1 MKLILIFFFS
11 LFLYISCANGTKS
24 EVVVLNKIKSAKQE
38 TFGWDNS
45 ENRKQLIS
53 AIKNADLEGLI
64 SSDYNYNKL
73 IIFENAY
80 LKLSSKEIE
89 NYYSLLTSSFTKYVS
104 HLTNGKLNPRELY
117 PDWDVKRKEVK
128 ADSFLN
134 IALYSNAMKA
144 TLDYYKPKHTIYNSL
159 KKSLYI
165 LKSLPKDNFKPISTK
180 VVFNLGDQDK
190 IIINIKRRLQYW
202 NDLSKLDSLSSLYD
216 EKMHDAIKNFQSR
229 HGLQPDGVIG
239 IGTILALNVSKEIRK
254 QQVIVNLERWRWF
267 PKNFGTNYLAVNIP
281 NYYLHA
287 VQNIDTTRIFR
298 VVVGTEKRK
307 TPILSSKIDN
317 VVFNPTWT
325 VPPTIMKEDL
335 IPGVQKNKDYL
346 TARNIT
352 IYNRKGKEVNLGDWH
367 YNQAEDYKYVQKPG
381 EDNALGFVKINF
393 PNNHMVYLHD
403 TNHRDYFVKNY
414 RALSSGCIR
423 VEDPLQLAEYILY
436 NKPENYN
443 ATTID
448 SIITFKK
455 TTTINLEEEIEVHI
469 LYFTAW
475 YEDNNMQFRD
485 DIYGYDPELYLRLSN
500 QFRSNVVAP
509 VGVVNK

>member
-1 MKLILIFFFS
+1 M
-11 LFLYISCANGTKS
+11 
-24 EVVVLNKIKSAKQE
+24 
-38 TFGWDNS
+38 
-45 ENRKQLIS
+45 
-53 AIKNADLEGLI
+53 
-64 SSDYNYNKL
+64 
-73 IIFENAY
+73 
-80 LKLSSKEIE
+80 
-89 NYYSLLTSSFTKYVS
+89 
-104 HLTNGKLNPRELY
+104 
-117 PDWDVKRKEVK
+117 
-128 ADSFLN
+128 
-134 IALYSNAMKA
+134 
-144 TLDYYKPKHTIYNSL
+144 
-159 KKSLYI
+159 
-165 LKSLPKDNFKPISTK
+165 
-180 VVFNLGDQDK
+180 
-190 IIINIKRRLQYW
+190 
-202 NDLSKLDSLSSLYD
+202 
-216 EKMHDAIKNFQSR
+216 
-229 HGLQPDGVIG
+229 
-239 IGTILALNVSKEIRK
+239 
-254 QQVIVNLERWRWF
+254 
-267 PKNFGTNYLAVNIP
+267 
-281 NYYLHA
+281 
-287 VQNIDTTRIFR
+287 
-298 VVVGTEKRK
+298 
-307 TPILSSKIDN
+307 
-317 VVFNPTWT
+317 
-325 VPPTIMKEDL
+325 
-335 IPGVQKNKDYL
+335 QKNKDYL
-346 TARNIT
+346 TSRNIT
-352 IYNRKGKEVNLGDWH
+352 IYNRKGKEVNLGDWR